1 MTFEEFKKEMF
12 KENVDE
18 RIAYGDPILQYKDYC
33 SEYKEFLIDEYSK
46 HETKED

>member
-12 KENVDE
+12 KTNVDE
-18 RIAYGDPILQYKDYC
+18 RIAWGDPVLQYKDYC
-33 SEYKEFLIDEYSK
+33 SEYEEFLIEEYSK

>member
-1 MTFEEFKKEMF
+1 MF

-18 RIAYGDPILQYKDYC
+18 RIADGEPILQYKDYC